1 MSKHMK
7 SVDMRHK
14 MKHVKHNSNFKAIAD
29 TKRPKKLAMLLSFM
43 AVIAIAAGGWVV
55 FQARTAGKQEKNDY
69 SKLVG
74 DWVRPDGGYVI
85 HISSINPDGTIQA
98 AYFNPSPIHIAAANV
113 ALHNN
118 TIKLFV
124 ELRDV
129 GYPGSKYDL
138 VYMSD
143 DDILQGTYFQA
154 QIQELYDVVFLRK
167 K

>member
-1 MSKHMK
+1 MK

-14 MKHVKHNSNFKAIAD
+14 MKHVKHNNNFKAIAD

-74 DWVRPDGGYVI
+74 DCVRPDGGYVI

-98 AYFNPSPIHIAAANV
+98 AYFNPSPIHIAAANA

-118 TIKLFV
+118 TIKLLV

-138 VYMSD
+138 VYMPD

-167 K
+167 KG

>member
-1 MSKHMK
+1 M
-7 SVDMRHK
+7 VAFIAADRRYK
-14 MKHVKHNSNFKAIAD
+14 MKHVKHNNNFKAIAD
-29 TKRPKKLAMLLSFM
+29 TKRSKKLAMLLGFM
-43 AVIAIAAGGWVV
+43 AVIAIAAGSWVALKIHKV
-55 FQARTAGKQEKNDY
+55 DKQKKNDY

-85 HISSINPDGTIQA
+85 HINSINPDGTIQA
-98 AYFNPSPIHIAAANV
+98 AYFNPSPIHIAAANA

-138 VYMSD
+138 VYMPD

-167 K
+167 KG